1 MSNNQRREQ
10 GKQNQNMPKRPI
22 DQHQKERI
30 NPNQRPQEGGFNRE
44 AAGQHEWK
52 RPEQRPN
59 QGGKGGQGNQG
70 GRQQPGQGGQKG
82 GNLGNNYGREDRR

>member
-1 MSNNQRREQ
+1 MSNNQRKEP
-10 GKQNQNMPKRPI
+10 GKPNQNIPKRPF

-44 AAGQHEWK
+44 AAGNDWK

-59 QGGKGGQGNQG
+59 QGGKGNQG
-70 GRQQPGQGGQKG
+70 GRHQPGQGGHKG